1 MKLRKEFLI
10 GIIVI
15 IISIAMF
22 YTIRFIQ
29 GSNLFSDSIIV
40 HASYPKI
47 NNLQVGNPI
56 YINGLKIG
64 LITDTRISNDSDAHI
79 DVDLTLET
87 KYPIPND
94 SKAEIMEL
102 GLMGSMAMDIVL
114 GKSKTPLVNGD
125 RIHASIRSGMMTK
138 VQEQISPIVDQ
149 SGAFISKIDTA
160 LTEYTKVAQNLNRII
175 KDIEIEQ
182 KLKHIDNMVL
192 SFTETSNNAQ
202 LALANFSE
210 LSDSLKQIEFG
221 KVVNNLNTLL
231 VSSEDLMQKIKS
243 PEGSVNKLLTQPEL
257 YDNLKNSTES
267 LDILLKDLKANPKR
281 YVHFSVFGKKDKSK
295 K

>member
-1 MKLRKEFLI
+1 
-10 GIIVI
+10 
-15 IISIAMF
+15 MF

>member
-1 MKLRKEFLI
+1 
-10 GIIVI
+10 
-15 IISIAMF
+15 
-22 YTIRFIQ
+22 
-29 GSNLFSDSIIV
+29 
-40 HASYPKI
+40 
-47 NNLQVGNPI
+47 
-56 YINGLKIG
+56 
-64 LITDTRISNDSDAHI
+64 
-79 DVDLTLET
+79 
-87 KYPIPND
+87 
-94 SKAEIMEL
+94 
-102 GLMGSMAMDIVL
+102 
-114 GKSKTPLVNGD
+114 TPLVNGD